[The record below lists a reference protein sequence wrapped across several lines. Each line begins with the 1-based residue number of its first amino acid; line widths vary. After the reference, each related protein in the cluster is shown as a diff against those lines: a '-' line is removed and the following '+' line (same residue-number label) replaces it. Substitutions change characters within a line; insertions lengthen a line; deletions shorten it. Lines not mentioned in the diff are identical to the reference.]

1 MSQNVITYLM
11 STKKTYNPVFT
22 NMTNRYE
29 CKYECDKCMFYTNKL
44 TDYNRH
50 ISTQKH
56 KNLSTTSSTPLSI
69 LSTPESYSP
78 SFSKAAIYDTSIP
91 DEPLHSTTTSYK
103 CKFCEKKY
111 VARNSAW
118 YHEKKCKYIMSSNLN
133 NSNNSMVGINA
144 NTSISDESLS
154 LALQN
159 KTKDEVI
166 DRLLKDN
173 AEMMKLLKEIVPRI
187 GPTTMI
193 MNTTNHNKININVFL
208 NEHCKDALNISD
220 FVNSI
225 KITMQDLKLTEERGI
240 VESISNVLVQGLND
254 MDICKR
260 PIHCTDLKRDILY
273 VKENEQWER
282 DETQE
287 HLRKSVNDIAYKQIL
302 SVESW
307 KNTLPNLN
315 YDDTLQLQYNSLLKK
330 TLADTGEK
338 DIKKIVKSVCKQ
350 VYISDIPSVLNQTS
364 QSQQTFIEE

>member
-1 MSQNVITYLM
+1 MLEDDASADSCESPPCMGMDGFNIQMPSSRACQMYTCR
-11 STKKTYNPVFT
+11 F
-22 NMTNRYE
+22 
-29 CKYECDKCMFYTNKL
+29 CDKQY
-44 TDYNRH
+44 
-50 ISTQKH
+50 I
-56 KNLSTTSSTPLSI
+56 
-69 LSTPESYSP
+69 
-78 SFSKAAIYDTSIP
+78 
-91 DEPLHSTTTSYK
+91 
-103 CKFCEKKY
+103 
-111 VARNSAW
+111 ARNSFW
-118 YHEKKCKYIMSSNLN
+118 YHEKRCKQHHVALQ
-133 NSNNSMVGINA
+133 
-144 NTSISDESLS
+144 LQ
-154 LALQN
+154 LQN

-193 MNTTNHNKININVFL
+193 MNNTTHNKFNINVFL

-225 KITMQDLKLTEERGI
+225 KITMHDLKLTEERGI

-302 SVESW
+302 SVENW

-315 YDDTLQLQYNSLLKK
+315 CDDSLQLQYNTLLMK
-330 TLADTGEK
+330 TLADTTGEK
-338 DIKKIVKSVCKQ
+338 DVKKIVKSVCKH
-350 VYISDIPSVLNQTS
+350 VYLSETLLL
-364 QSQQTFIEE
+364 

>member
-1 MSQNVITYLM
+1 
-11 STKKTYNPVFT
+11 
-22 NMTNRYE
+22 MTAKRVSYQVTVSSSSSS
-29 CKYECDKCMFYTNKL
+29 KYECNYCMFYTNKC
-44 TDYNRH
+44 TDYTRH
-50 ISTQKH
+50 LSTQKH
-56 KNLSTTSSTPLSI
+56 KILSASASASTPVASSSRASDPDSNSSMLEDDASAD
-69 LSTPESYSP
+69 SGESPPCMGTDGFNIQMP
-78 SFSKAAIYDTSIP
+78 SRPCQMYT
-91 DEPLHSTTTSYK
+91 
-103 CKFCEKKY
+103 CRFCDKQY
-111 VARNSAW
+111 IARNSLW
-118 YHEKKCKYIMSSNLN
+118 YHEKRCKQHHVALQ
-133 NSNNSMVGINA
+133 
-144 NTSISDESLS
+144 
-154 LALQN
+154 LQN

-193 MNTTNHNKININVFL
+193 MNNTTHNKFNINVFL

-225 KITMQDLKLTEERGI
+225 KITMHDLKLTEERGI

-302 SVESW
+302 SVENW

-315 YDDTLQLQYNSLLKK
+315 CDDSLQLQYNTLLMK
-330 TLADTGEK
+330 TLADTTGEK
-338 DIKKIVKSVCKQ
+338 DVKKIVKSVCKH
-350 VYISDIPSVLNQTS
+350 VYLSETLLL
-364 QSQQTFIEE
+364 

>member
-1 MSQNVITYLM
+1 
-11 STKKTYNPVFT
+11 
-22 NMTNRYE
+22 MTAKRVSYQVAVSSSS
-29 CKYECDKCMFYTNKL
+29 KYECNYCMFYTNKY
-44 TDYNRH
+44 TDYTRH
-50 ISTQKH
+50 LSTQKH
-56 KNLSTTSSTPLSI
+56 KI
-69 LSTPESYSP
+69 LSATAFIALTTDPYANSNSNMLEDDALSPDSGESPPCMGMDGFNIQMP
-78 SFSKAAIYDTSIP
+78 SRPSQMYT
-91 DEPLHSTTTSYK
+91 
-103 CKFCEKKY
+103 CRFCDKQY
-111 VARNSAW
+111 IARNSLW
-118 YHEKKCKYIMSSNLN
+118 YHEKRCKQRHVALQ
-133 NSNNSMVGINA
+133 
-144 NTSISDESLS
+144 LQ
-154 LALQN
+154 LQN

-193 MNTTNHNKININVFL
+193 MNNTTHNKFNINVFL

-225 KITMQDLKLTEERGI
+225 KITMHDLKLTEERGI

-302 SVESW
+302 SVENW

-315 YDDTLQLQYNSLLKK
+315 CDDSLQLQYNTLLMK
-330 TLADTGEK
+330 TLADTTGEK
-338 DIKKIVKSVCKQ
+338 DVKKIVKSVCKH
-350 VYISDIPSVLNQTS
+350 VYLSESLLL
-364 QSQQTFIEE
+364 

>member
-1 MSQNVITYLM
+1 
-11 STKKTYNPVFT
+11 
-22 NMTNRYE
+22 MTAKRVSHQATVSSSSSSS
-29 CKYECDKCMFYTNKL
+29 KYECNNCMFYTNKS
-44 TDYNRH
+44 TDYTRH
-50 ISTQKH
+50 LSTQKH
-56 KNLSTTSSTPLSI
+56 KILSSASTPVVSSSRVSDPDSNSNSSMLDDETANSSESPSSSTDIFNINTNMPPRACQMY
-69 LSTPESYSP
+69 T
-78 SFSKAAIYDTSIP
+78 
-91 DEPLHSTTTSYK
+91 
-103 CKFCEKKY
+103 CRFCDKQY
-111 VARNSAW
+111 IARNSLW
-118 YHEKKCKYIMSSNLN
+118 YHEKRCKQHHVALQ
-133 NSNNSMVGINA
+133 
-144 NTSISDESLS
+144 LQ
-154 LALQN
+154 LQN

-193 MNTTNHNKININVFL
+193 MNNTTHNKFNINVFL

-225 KITMQDLKLTEERGI
+225 KITMHDLKLTEERGI

-302 SVESW
+302 SVENW

-315 YDDTLQLQYNSLLKK
+315 CDDSLQLQYNTLLMK
-330 TLADTGEK
+330 TLADTTGEK
-338 DIKKIVKSVCKQ
+338 DVKKIVKSVCKH
-350 VYISDIPSVLNQTS
+350 VYLSETLLL
-364 QSQQTFIEE
+364 

>member
-1 MSQNVITYLM
+1 MN
-11 STKKTYNPVFT
+11 KKK
-22 NMTNRYE
+22 MTGTIVS
-29 CKYECDKCMFYTNKL
+29 KYECNHCMFYTNKY
-44 TDYNRH
+44 TDYSRH

-56 KNLSTTSSTPLSI
+56 KTLTLVENMAGYGDYGDYNGSCISADCITAGSQTRATQL
-69 LSTPESYSP
+69 
-78 SFSKAAIYDTSIP
+78 
-91 DEPLHSTTTSYK
+91 YK
-103 CKFCEKKY
+103 CKFCDKPY
-111 VARNSAW
+111 NARNSAW
-118 YHEKKCKYIMSSNLN
+118 YHEKRCCHASSLTASASTADAAAGGSA
-133 NSNNSMVGINA
+133 SNAVS
-144 NTSISDESLS
+144 TCSIAPSSSETEMS

-193 MNTTNHNKININVFL
+193 MNTTNHNKFNINVFL

-225 KITMQDLKLTEERGI
+225 KITMQDLKLTEERGL

-302 SVESW
+302 SVENW
-307 KNTLPNLN
+307 KNSLPNLN
-315 YDDTLQLQYNSLLKK
+315 CDDTLQLQYNSLLQK

-338 DIKKIVKSVCKQ
+338 DVKKIVKSVCKQ
-350 VYISDIPSVLNQTS
+350 VYISDMPSLLESN
-364 QSQQTFIEE
+364 

>member
-1 MSQNVITYLM
+1 
-11 STKKTYNPVFT
+11 
-22 NMTNRYE
+22 MTAKRGSYQVTVNSSS
-29 CKYECDKCMFYTNKL
+29 KYECNNCMFYTNKY
-44 TDYNRH
+44 TDYTRH
-50 ISTQKH
+50 LSTQKH
-56 KNLSTTSSTPLSI
+56 KILSSASTPLASSSRSSDPDSNSI
-69 LSTPESYSP
+69 MIEDDASADSCESPPCMGMDGFNIQMPP
-78 SFSKAAIYDTSIP
+78 SRPCQMYT
-91 DEPLHSTTTSYK
+91 
-103 CKFCEKKY
+103 CRFCDKQY
-111 VARNSAW
+111 IARNSLW
-118 YHEKKCKYIMSSNLN
+118 YHEKRCKQHHVALQ
-133 NSNNSMVGINA
+133 
-144 NTSISDESLS
+144 LQ
-154 LALQN
+154 LQN

-173 AEMMKLLKEIVPRI
+173 SEMMKLLKEIVPRI

-193 MNTTNHNKININVFL
+193 MNNTTHNKFNINVFL

-302 SVESW
+302 SVENW

-315 YDDTLQLQYNSLLKK
+315 CDDSLQLQYNTLLMK
-330 TLADTGEK
+330 TLADTTGEK
-338 DIKKIVKSVCKQ
+338 DVKKIVKSVCKH
-350 VYISDIPSVLNQTS
+350 VYLSETLLL
-364 QSQQTFIEE
+364 

>member
-1 MSQNVITYLM
+1 MN
-11 STKKTYNPVFT
+11 KKKIATAVVT
-22 NMTNRYE
+22 S
-29 CKYECDKCMFYTNKL
+29 KYECNHCMFYTNKY
-44 TDYNRH
+44 TDYSRH

-56 KNLSTTSSTPLSI
+56 KTLSACSECNHVAECNTTVTVRI
-69 LSTPESYSP
+69 TQ
-78 SFSKAAIYDTSIP
+78 
-91 DEPLHSTTTSYK
+91 SYK
-103 CKFCEKKY
+103 CKFCDKPY
-111 VARNSAW
+111 TARNSVW
-118 YHEKKCKYIMSSNLN
+118 YHEKRCQENTGHPSPCSVTSDNSAPASGVTDAPGSS
-133 NSNNSMVGINA
+133 S
-144 NTSISDESLS
+144 ELS

-193 MNTTNHNKININVFL
+193 MNSTTHNKFNINVFL

-287 HLRKSVNDIAYKQIL
+287 HLRKSVNNIAYKQIL
-302 SVESW
+302 SVENW
-307 KNTLPNLN
+307 KNSLPNLN
-315 YDDTLQLQYNSLLKK
+315 CDDSLQLQYNSLLQK
-330 TLADTGEK
+330 TLADPGEK
-338 DIKKIVKSVCKQ
+338 DVKKIVKSVCKQ
-350 VYISDIPSVLNQTS
+350 VYISDLPSILE
-364 QSQQTFIEE
+364 QSQNQVHL

>member
-1 MSQNVITYLM
+1 MT
-11 STKKTYNPVFT
+11 STN
-22 NMTNRYE
+22 
-29 CKYECDKCMFYTNKL
+29 
-44 TDYNRH
+44 
-50 ISTQKH
+50 Q
-56 KNLSTTSSTPLSI
+56 
-69 LSTPESYSP
+69 
-78 SFSKAAIYDTSIP
+78 
-91 DEPLHSTTTSYK
+91 
-103 CKFCEKKY
+103 
-111 VARNSAW
+111 
-118 YHEKKCKYIMSSNLN
+118 
-133 NSNNSMVGINA
+133 
-144 NTSISDESLS
+144 ESLA

-193 MNTTNHNKININVFL
+193 MNTTNHNKFNINVFL

-350 VYISDIPSVLNQTS
+350 VYLSDIPSIL
-364 QSQQTFIEE
+364 QSQDQYCE

>member
-1 MSQNVITYLM
+1 MNTI
-11 STKKTYNPVFT
+11 KTYNQLST
-22 NMTNRYE
+22 TRYE
-29 CKYECDKCMFYTNKL
+29 CKYECNTCLFYTNKL

-56 KNLSTTSSTPLSI
+56 KNLSALTQPPLSLAPPI
-69 LSTPESYSP
+69 PVH
-78 SFSKAAIYDTSIP
+78 KAAPADASSQTPTWNNSFLYSDSSIN
-91 DEPLHSTTTSYK
+91 DYKHTTCYK

-111 VARNSAW
+111 AARNSAW
-118 YHEKKCKYIMSSNLN
+118 YHEKKCKYTTNNPSIPTESS
-133 NSNNSMVGINA
+133 
-144 NTSISDESLS
+144 TSICMISTNQESLA

-193 MNTTNHNKININVFL
+193 MNTTNHNKFNINVFL

-350 VYISDIPSVLNQTS
+350 VYLSDIPSIL
-364 QSQQTFIEE
+364 QSQDQYCE

>member
-1 MSQNVITYLM
+1 MLTRYSCSNSGSIDSKCHGYGPGFTCTGSM
-11 STKKTYNPVFT
+11 TST
-22 NMTNRYE
+22 
-29 CKYECDKCMFYTNKL
+29 
-44 TDYNRH
+44 
-50 ISTQKH
+50 STSEYSVH
-56 KNLSTTSSTPLSI
+56 GGGGELIASSAHHHQQQP
-69 LSTPESYSP
+69 
-78 SFSKAAIYDTSIP
+78 
-91 DEPLHSTTTSYK
+91 YK
-103 CKFCEKKY
+103 CKHCARNY
-111 VARNSAW
+111 SARNSAW
-118 YHEKKCKYIMSSNLN
+118 YHEKHCKQRAAEESASSLTAT
-133 NSNNSMVGINA
+133 VATTTTTTTTTTDIA
-144 NTSISDESLS
+144 
-154 LALQN
+154 LATQN

-193 MNTTNHNKININVFL
+193 MNTTNHNKFNINVFL
-208 NEHCKDALNISD
+208 NEHCKDAVNISD

-260 PIHCTDLKRDILY
+260 PIHCTDLKRDIMY

-302 SVESW
+302 SVENW

-315 YDDTLQLQYNSLLKK
+315 CDESLQLQYNTLLMK
-330 TLADTGEK
+330 TLADTTGEK
-338 DIKKIVKSVCKQ
+338 DVKKIVKSVCKH
-350 VYISDIPSVLNQTS
+350 VYLSDTPPQIQNQAAAAAASTP
-364 QSQQTFIEE
+364 

>member
-1 MSQNVITYLM
+1 
-11 STKKTYNPVFT
+11 
-22 NMTNRYE
+22 
-29 CKYECDKCMFYTNKL
+29 
-44 TDYNRH
+44 
-50 ISTQKH
+50 
-56 KNLSTTSSTPLSI
+56 
-69 LSTPESYSP
+69 
-78 SFSKAAIYDTSIP
+78 
-91 DEPLHSTTTSYK
+91 
-103 CKFCEKKY
+103 
-111 VARNSAW
+111 
-118 YHEKKCKYIMSSNLN
+118 
-133 NSNNSMVGINA
+133 VGNINA
-144 NTSISDESLS
+144 NTVSSDESLS

-350 VYISDIPSVLNQTS
+350 VYISDIPSVLHQTS

>member
-1 MSQNVITYLM
+1 MKIKLVIMSAKRFPHQVTVT
-11 STKKTYNPVFT
+11 SSS
-22 NMTNRYE
+22 
-29 CKYECDKCMFYTNKL
+29 KYECNPCMFYTNKC
-44 TDYNRH
+44 TDYTRH
-50 ISTQKH
+50 LCTQKH
-56 KNLSTTSSTPLSI
+56 KI
-69 LSTPESYSP
+69 LSTSVGSLASCTVPDPDSNMTEDASAADSGDLP
-78 SFSKAAIYDTSIP
+78 SSSTDININIP
-91 DEPLHSTTTSYK
+91 SRSFQMYT
-103 CKFCEKKY
+103 CKFCDKQY
-111 VARNSAW
+111 IARNSLW
-118 YHEKKCKYIMSSNLN
+118 YHEKRHQAALQ
-133 NSNNSMVGINA
+133 
-144 NTSISDESLS
+144 
-154 LALQN
+154 LQN

-193 MNTTNHNKININVFL
+193 MNNTTHNKFNINVFL

-225 KITMQDLKLTEERGI
+225 KITMHDLKLTEERGI

-302 SVESW
+302 SVENW

-315 YDDTLQLQYNSLLKK
+315 CDDSLQLQYNTLLMK
-330 TLADTGEK
+330 TLADTTGEK
-338 DIKKIVKSVCKQ
+338 DVKKIVKSVCKH
-350 VYISDIPSVLNQTS
+350 VYLSETLLL
-364 QSQQTFIEE
+364 

>member
-1 MSQNVITYLM
+1 MNKKKIA
-11 STKKTYNPVFT
+11 STVVS
-22 NMTNRYE
+22 
-29 CKYECDKCMFYTNKL
+29 KYECNPCMFYTNKY
-44 TDYNRH
+44 TDYSRH
-50 ISTQKH
+50 MSTQKH
-56 KNLSTTSSTPLSI
+56 KTLSACSDCSHVAECNTLVTVRITQ
-69 LSTPESYSP
+69 T
-78 SFSKAAIYDTSIP
+78 
-91 DEPLHSTTTSYK
+91 YK
-103 CKFCEKKY
+103 CKFCDKPY
-111 VARNSAW
+111 TARNSVW
-118 YHEKKCKYIMSSNLN
+118 YHERKCQENNEPTSSSLYTITGLE
-133 NSNNSMVGINA
+133 NS
-144 NTSISDESLS
+144 TSTVTESHTSPSELS

-193 MNTTNHNKININVFL
+193 MNSTTHNKFNINVFL

-287 HLRKSVNDIAYKQIL
+287 HLRKSVNNIAYKQIL
-302 SVESW
+302 SVENW
-307 KNTLPNLN
+307 KNSLPNLN
-315 YDDTLQLQYNSLLKK
+315 CDDSLQLQYNSLLQK
-330 TLADTGEK
+330 TLADPGEK
-338 DIKKIVKSVCKQ
+338 DVKKIVKSVCKQ
-350 VYISDIPSVLNQTS
+350 VYISDIPSILE
-364 QSQQTFIEE
+364 QSQNQLHL

>member
-1 MSQNVITYLM
+1 M
-11 STKKTYNPVFT
+11 TKKKITSSVVS
-22 NMTNRYE
+22 
-29 CKYECDKCMFYTNKL
+29 KYECNPCMFYTNKY
-44 TDYNRH
+44 TDYSRH

-56 KNLSTTSSTPLSI
+56 KTLTACSDCNHVAECNTLVTIRITQT
-69 LSTPESYSP
+69 
-78 SFSKAAIYDTSIP
+78 
-91 DEPLHSTTTSYK
+91 YK
-103 CKFCEKKY
+103 CKFCDKPY
-111 VARNSAW
+111 TARNSVW
-118 YHEKKCKYIMSSNLN
+118 YHEKRCQENCGLVSPSPVAGAVGD
-133 NSNNSMVGINA
+133 NSAASTASTFNA
-144 NTSISDESLS
+144 RAGPGASCELS

-193 MNTTNHNKININVFL
+193 MNSTTHNKFNINVFL

-287 HLRKSVNDIAYKQIL
+287 HLRKSVNSIAYKQIM
-302 SVESW
+302 SVENW
-307 KNTLPNLN
+307 KNSLPNLN
-315 YDDTLQLQYNSLLKK
+315 CDDSLQLQYNSLLQK
-330 TLADTGEK
+330 TLADPGEK
-338 DIKKIVKSVCKQ
+338 DVKKIVKSVCKQ
-350 VYISDIPSVLNQTS
+350 VYISDTPPQIQNQTS
-364 QSQQTFIEE
+364 IS

>member
-1 MSQNVITYLM
+1 MLEDDASGDSCESPLYMGMDGFNIQMPSRACQMYTCR
-11 STKKTYNPVFT
+11 F
-22 NMTNRYE
+22 
-29 CKYECDKCMFYTNKL
+29 CDKQY
-44 TDYNRH
+44 
-50 ISTQKH
+50 I
-56 KNLSTTSSTPLSI
+56 
-69 LSTPESYSP
+69 
-78 SFSKAAIYDTSIP
+78 
-91 DEPLHSTTTSYK
+91 
-103 CKFCEKKY
+103 
-111 VARNSAW
+111 ARNSLW
-118 YHEKKCKYIMSSNLN
+118 YHEKRCKQHHVALQ
-133 NSNNSMVGINA
+133 
-144 NTSISDESLS
+144 LQ
-154 LALQN
+154 LQN

-173 AEMMKLLKEIVPRI
+173 SEMMKLLKEIVPRI

-193 MNTTNHNKININVFL
+193 MNNTTHNKFNINVFL

-225 KITMQDLKLTEERGI
+225 KITMHDLKLTEERGI

-302 SVESW
+302 SVENW

-315 YDDTLQLQYNSLLKK
+315 CDDSLQLQYNTLLMK
-330 TLADTGEK
+330 TLADTTGEK
-338 DIKKIVKSVCKQ
+338 DVKKIVKSVCKH
-350 VYISDIPSVLNQTS
+350 VYLSESLLL
-364 QSQQTFIEE
+364 

>member
-1 MSQNVITYLM
+1 MTAKRGSQQVM
-11 STKKTYNPVFT
+11 VSSSSSS
-22 NMTNRYE
+22 
-29 CKYECDKCMFYTNKL
+29 KYECNCCMFYTNKC
-44 TDYNRH
+44 TDYTRH
-50 ISTQKH
+50 LSTQKH
-56 KNLSTTSSTPLSI
+56 KILSASACISMTTKPDSKSTTIEYVLSPDSGESSSTDMPVVPSRSLQ
-69 LSTPESYSP
+69 SY
-78 SFSKAAIYDTSIP
+78 T
-91 DEPLHSTTTSYK
+91 
-103 CKFCEKKY
+103 CRFCDKQY
-111 VARNSAW
+111 IARNSLW
-118 YHEKKCKYIMSSNLN
+118 YHEKRCKPHHVALQ
-133 NSNNSMVGINA
+133 
-144 NTSISDESLS
+144 
-154 LALQN
+154 LQN

-193 MNTTNHNKININVFL
+193 MNNTTHNKFNINVFL

-225 KITMQDLKLTEERGI
+225 KITMHDLKLTEERGI

-302 SVESW
+302 SVENW

-315 YDDTLQLQYNSLLKK
+315 CDDSLQLQYNTLLMK
-330 TLADTGEK
+330 TLADTTGEK
-338 DIKKIVKSVCKQ
+338 DVKKIVKSVCKH
-350 VYISDIPSVLNQTS
+350 VYLSETLLL
-364 QSQQTFIEE
+364 

>member
-1 MSQNVITYLM
+1 
-11 STKKTYNPVFT
+11 
-22 NMTNRYE
+22 MTSKRVSHQVTVTSSS
-29 CKYECDKCMFYTNKL
+29 KYECNPCMFYTNKY
-44 TDYNRH
+44 TDYTRH
-50 ISTQKH
+50 LSTQKH
-56 KNLSTTSSTPLSI
+56 KI
-69 LSTPESYSP
+69 LSTSVVSLASCTVSDPDSNMTEDASADSGELSP
-78 SFSKAAIYDTSIP
+78 TDVFNINMPSRSFQMYT
-91 DEPLHSTTTSYK
+91 
-103 CKFCEKKY
+103 CKFCDKQY
-111 VARNSAW
+111 IARNSLW
-118 YHEKKCKYIMSSNLN
+118 YHEKRHQAALR
-133 NSNNSMVGINA
+133 
-144 NTSISDESLS
+144 
-154 LALQN
+154 LQN

-193 MNTTNHNKININVFL
+193 MNNTTHNKFNINVFL

-225 KITMQDLKLTEERGI
+225 KITMHDLKLTEERGI

-302 SVESW
+302 SVENW

-315 YDDTLQLQYNSLLKK
+315 CDDSLQLQYNTLLMK
-330 TLADTGEK
+330 TLADTTGEK
-338 DIKKIVKSVCKQ
+338 DVKKIVKSVCKH
-350 VYISDIPSVLNQTS
+350 VYLSETLLL
-364 QSQQTFIEE
+364 

>member
-1 MSQNVITYLM
+1 MTAKKSSHQVVS
-11 STKKTYNPVFT
+11 STS
-22 NMTNRYE
+22 
-29 CKYECDKCMFYTNKL
+29 KYECNCCMFYTNKC

-50 ISTQKH
+50 LSTQKH
-56 KNLSTTSSTPLSI
+56 KFLSASLASSIDLDANSNSNSNSNSYHSNSNI
-69 LSTPESYSP
+69 LDNDIGNSSRVCQMYT
-78 SFSKAAIYDTSIP
+78 
-91 DEPLHSTTTSYK
+91 
-103 CKFCEKKY
+103 CRFCDKQY
-111 VARNSAW
+111 IARNSLW
-118 YHEKKCKYIMSSNLN
+118 YHEKRCKQHHVELQ
-133 NSNNSMVGINA
+133 
-144 NTSISDESLS
+144 
-154 LALQN
+154 LQN

-193 MNTTNHNKININVFL
+193 MNNTTHNKFNINVFL

-302 SVESW
+302 SVENW

-315 YDDTLQLQYNSLLKK
+315 CDESLQLQYNTLLMK
-330 TLADTGEK
+330 TLADTTGEK
-338 DIKKIVKSVCKQ
+338 DVKKIVKSVCKH
-350 VYISDIPSVLNQTS
+350 VYLSETLLL
-364 QSQQTFIEE
+364 

>member
-1 MSQNVITYLM
+1 
-11 STKKTYNPVFT
+11 
-22 NMTNRYE
+22 MTAKRVSYQVAVSSSS
-29 CKYECDKCMFYTNKL
+29 KYECNYCMFYTNKC
-44 TDYNRH
+44 TDYTRH
-50 ISTQKH
+50 LSTQKH
-56 KNLSTTSSTPLSI
+56 KI
-69 LSTPESYSP
+69 LSSASTHVASDPDSNSEDDASADSCESSP
-78 SFSKAAIYDTSIP
+78 FTDGFNIQMPSRACQMYT
-91 DEPLHSTTTSYK
+91 
-103 CKFCEKKY
+103 CRFCDKQY
-111 VARNSAW
+111 IARNSLW
-118 YHEKKCKYIMSSNLN
+118 YHEKRCKQRHVALQ
-133 NSNNSMVGINA
+133 
-144 NTSISDESLS
+144 LQ
-154 LALQN
+154 LQN

-193 MNTTNHNKININVFL
+193 MNNTTHNKFNINVFL

-225 KITMQDLKLTEERGI
+225 KITMHDLKLTEERGI

-302 SVESW
+302 SVENW

-315 YDDTLQLQYNSLLKK
+315 CDDSLQLQYNTLLMK
-330 TLADTGEK
+330 TLADTTGEK
-338 DIKKIVKSVCKQ
+338 DVKKIVKSVCKH
-350 VYISDIPSVLNQTS
+350 VYLSESLLL
-364 QSQQTFIEE
+364 

>member
-1 MSQNVITYLM
+1 MN
-11 STKKTYNPVFT
+11 KKKVTHPTVSS
-22 NMTNRYE
+22 
-29 CKYECDKCMFYTNKL
+29 KYECNPCMFYTNKY
-44 TDYNRH
+44 TDYSRH
-50 ISTQKH
+50 VSTQKH
-56 KNLSTTSSTPLSI
+56 KTLTACGECNH
-69 LSTPESYSP
+69 
-78 SFSKAAIYDTSIP
+78 AA
-91 DEPLHSTTTSYK
+91 DERNTLVTVRITQTYK
-103 CKFCEKKY
+103 CKFCDKPY
-111 VARNSAW
+111 TARNSVW
-118 YHEKKCKYIMSSNLN
+118 YHEKRCQENCGHASPTSPIAGHDSSA
-133 NSNNSMVGINA
+133 S
-144 NTSISDESLS
+144 ESTFSGPSSELS

-193 MNTTNHNKININVFL
+193 MNSTTHNKFNINVFL

-287 HLRKSVNDIAYKQIL
+287 HLRKSVNNIAYKQIL
-302 SVESW
+302 SVENW
-307 KNTLPNLN
+307 KNSLPNLN
-315 YDDTLQLQYNSLLKK
+315 CDDSLELQYNSLLQK
-330 TLADTGEK
+330 TLADPGEK
-338 DIKKIVKSVCKQ
+338 DVKKIVKSVCKQ
-350 VYISDIPSVLNQTS
+350 VYLSDIPSLLE
-364 QSQQTFIEE
+364 QSQNQLHSSSQQI

>member
-1 MSQNVITYLM
+1 
-11 STKKTYNPVFT
+11 
-22 NMTNRYE
+22 MTAKRVSYQVPASSS
-29 CKYECDKCMFYTNKL
+29 KYECNYCMFYTNKC
-44 TDYNRH
+44 TDYTRH
-50 ISTQKH
+50 LSTQKH
-56 KNLSTTSSTPLSI
+56 KI
-69 LSTPESYSP
+69 LSSATAFIAMPTDPDSNYNSNYNILEDESADSGESP
-78 SFSKAAIYDTSIP
+78 PCTDGMPSRPCQMYT
-91 DEPLHSTTTSYK
+91 
-103 CKFCEKKY
+103 CRFCDKQY
-111 VARNSAW
+111 IARNSLW
-118 YHEKKCKYIMSSNLN
+118 YHEKRCKPHHVALQ
-133 NSNNSMVGINA
+133 
-144 NTSISDESLS
+144 
-154 LALQN
+154 LQN

-193 MNTTNHNKININVFL
+193 MNNTTHNKFNINVFL

-225 KITMQDLKLTEERGI
+225 KITMHDLKLTEERGI

-302 SVESW
+302 SVENW

-315 YDDTLQLQYNSLLKK
+315 CDDSLQLQYNTLLMK
-330 TLADTGEK
+330 TLADTTGEK
-338 DIKKIVKSVCKQ
+338 DVKKIVKSVCKH
-350 VYISDIPSVLNQTS
+350 VYLSETLLL
-364 QSQQTFIEE
+364 

>member
-1 MSQNVITYLM
+1 MNM
-11 STKKTYNPVFT
+11 NKKKIASAVVS
-22 NMTNRYE
+22 
-29 CKYECDKCMFYTNKL
+29 KYECNVCMFYTNKY
-44 TDYNRH
+44 TDYSRH

-56 KNLSTTSSTPLSI
+56 KTLSTCSDCNHVAECNTLVTVRI
-69 LSTPESYSP
+69 TQ
-78 SFSKAAIYDTSIP
+78 
-91 DEPLHSTTTSYK
+91 SYK
-103 CKFCEKKY
+103 CKFCEKPY
-111 VARNSAW
+111 TARNSVW
-118 YHEKKCKYIMSSNLN
+118 YHEKRCQENCGLVSPCSVTCDNSASASASSVTTDTHA
-133 NSNNSMVGINA
+133 SS
-144 NTSISDESLS
+144 SELS

-193 MNTTNHNKININVFL
+193 MNSTTHNKFNINVFL

-225 KITMQDLKLTEERGI
+225 KITMHDLKLTEERGI

-287 HLRKSVNDIAYKQIL
+287 HLRKSVNNIAYKQIL
-302 SVESW
+302 SVENW
-307 KNTLPNLN
+307 KNSLPNLN
-315 YDDTLQLQYNSLLKK
+315 CDDSLQLQYNSLLQK
-330 TLADTGEK
+330 TLADPGEK
-338 DIKKIVKSVCKQ
+338 DVKKIVKSVCKQ
-350 VYISDIPSVLNQTS
+350 VYISDLPSILEQNQN
-364 QSQQTFIEE
+364 QLHL

>member
-1 MSQNVITYLM
+1 MTAKKSSHQVIV
-11 STKKTYNPVFT
+11 STS
-22 NMTNRYE
+22 
-29 CKYECDKCMFYTNKL
+29 KYECNYCMFYTNKC
-44 TDYNRH
+44 TDYTRH
-50 ISTQKH
+50 LSTQKH
-56 KNLSTTSSTPLSI
+56 KILSTSI
-69 LSTPESYSP
+69 LSSSSCRDSKSISECSSNAQSNDLVID
-78 SFSKAAIYDTSIP
+78 SFNSRSSQIYT
-91 DEPLHSTTTSYK
+91 
-103 CKFCEKKY
+103 CKFCDKQY
-111 VARNSAW
+111 TARNSLW
-118 YHEKKCKYIMSSNLN
+118 YHEKRCKSHQDEP
-133 NSNNSMVGINA
+133 
-144 NTSISDESLS
+144 TSVALELQ
-154 LALQN
+154 LQN

-193 MNTTNHNKININVFL
+193 MNNTTHNKFNINVFL

-302 SVESW
+302 SVENW

-315 YDDTLQLQYNSLLKK
+315 CDESLQLQYNTLLMK
-330 TLADTGEK
+330 TLADTTGEK
-338 DIKKIVKSVCKQ
+338 DVKKIVKSVCKH
-350 VYISDIPSVLNQTS
+350 VYLSESLLL
-364 QSQQTFIEE
+364 